1 MSLRFTKFM
10 LLFFYN
16 NKHTDSSLHSE
27 VCKKCDF
34 VFLYLKLQFLFFVI
48 ILPGDKSLDNV
59 SFSEI

>member
-16 NKHTDSSLHSE
+16 NKHTDSSLQSE

-34 VFLYLKLQFLFFVI
+34 VFLYLKLNFYLLLLFYLVT
-48 ILPGDKSLDNV
+48 KA
-59 SFSEI
+59 